1 MLLLAG
7 AMDGSVVL
15 LDAHTGQLLLRHK
28 AHAKYCVRVRWSP
41 DCQHFA
47 SCSWDRT
54 MSLFQ
59 LQKEADEVSFSLQ
72 KSETYLSQ
80 VQDVEIIPGSTA
92 PQQQLLVV
100 ALKNTNYLRIYDP
113 IGLKVSQS

>member
-15 LDAHTGQLLLRHK
+15 LDAHTGQLLFRHK
-28 AHAKYCVRVRWSP
+28 AHAKYCVRVRWNS
-41 DCQHFA
+41 DCHHFV

-54 MSLFQ
+54 MSVFQ
-59 LQKEADEVSFSLQ
+59 LQSSADEASFSLK

-80 VQDVEIIPGSTA
+80 VQDVEFIPGAGPSE
-92 PQQQLLVV
+92 QLVV
-100 ALKNTNYLRIYDP
+100 IALKNTNYLRLYDP
-113 IGLKVSQS
+113 IKLKV